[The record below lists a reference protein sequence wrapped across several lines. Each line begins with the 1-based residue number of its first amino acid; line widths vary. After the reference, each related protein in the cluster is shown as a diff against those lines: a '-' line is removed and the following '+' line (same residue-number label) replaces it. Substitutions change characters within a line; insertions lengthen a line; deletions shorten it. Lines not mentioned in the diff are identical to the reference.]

1 VITVVRPL
9 KSLAASQWFKLICG
23 ASYQHLPEIRNL
35 ALVFTLAGA
44 DCIDVAADPA
54 VIRSAQAGIQAAL
67 QLQGKRLNLARRI
80 DWPVRPPILMVS
92 LNDGADPHFRKAT
105 LDPALCPSDCSQPCV
120 KICPA
125 EAIRFESDLG
135 LDVGTAN
142 TQNHE
147 SYCHEH
153 YISHRPPENATRVG
167 ITPKSGVIAERC
179 YGCGRCLPVCPIQ
192 QISTLT
198 HRSSP
203 ATIGPLL
210 ATGDV
215 NAIEIHTQIGRQQV
229 FAQLWQE
236 LAPYQQHLN
245 VLAVSCGDGEGLID
259 YLRSLWEILQPLHC
273 PLIWQTDGRPMSG
286 DIGDGATRAT
296 IRLGQKVLA
305 ANLPGYVQ
313 LAGGTN
319 DHTVPK
325 LRDLGLLPPLT
336 RPQTSSEFAF
346 DSPNLGTK
354 RYITGV
360 AYGSFARSLLA
371 PIHVALEQVTSNID
385 LGENHPLEDHRELLS
400 QAIQLAQTLISPLKG

>member
-1 VITVVRPL
+1 MQVVRPL
-9 KSLAASQWFKLICG
+9 ESLVASQWFKLICG

-54 VIRSAQAGIQAAL
+54 VIRAAQAGIQAAL
-67 QLQGKRLNLARRI
+67 QLQGKFLKPSRQI
-80 DWPVRPPILMVS
+80 DWPVRPPLLMVS
-92 LNDGADPHFRKAT
+92 LNDGEDPHFRKAT
-105 LDPALCPSDCSQPCV
+105 LDPAICPSDCPQPCV

-125 EAIRFESDLG
+125 EAIRFEPDSG
-135 LDVGTAN
+135 VAKV
-142 TQNHE
+142 QPYP
-147 SYCHEH
+147 SYHHEH
-153 YISHRPPENATRVG
+153 SLSHHPPDNATRVVV
-167 ITPKSGVIAERC
+167 TPTAGVMAERC

-192 QISTLT
+192 QISTQT
-198 HRSSP
+198 HRCSP

-210 ATGDV
+210 AVGDV
-215 NAIEIHTQIGRQQV
+215 HAIEIHTQVGRQQA

-236 LAPYQQHLN
+236 LAPYRQHLT
-245 VLAVSCGDGEGLID
+245 VLAISCGDGEGLID
-259 YLRSLWEILQPLHC
+259 YLWSLWEILHPLPC
-273 PLIWQTDGRPMSG
+273 SLIWQTDGRPMSG

-296 IRLGQKVLA
+296 IKLGQKVLA

-325 LRDLGLLPPLT
+325 LRHLGLLPPLT
-336 RPQTSSEFAF
+336 HPPTSPEFAL
-346 DSPNLGTK
+346 DSPHLGTK

-371 PIHVALEQVTSNID
+371 PIQVALEQ
-385 LGENHPLEDHRELLS
+385 ENHALEDHGELLS
-400 QAIQLAQTLISPLKG
+400 QAIQLAQTLIFPLKQ